1 MFCIGKVLLEIFAL
15 EGFVNARLAWLIPTI
30 RNQIIKYVVFLY
42 VTLCCTRHTFQTTRE
57 DTYTRAR
64 THTHIFKTLPSAS
77 LSLLHT
83 TYILDD

>member
-64 THTHIFKTLPSAS
+64 AHTHTYLKHSPRP
-77 LSLLHT
+77 LSLLHM